1 MIGGVNGELSQR
13 RERLEVSRMAKKIW
27 IGTLVAGMLIVL
39 AFTAGAC
46 SGQTP
51 NMDVPPDSEI
61 VNRSIKVYES
71 PT

>member
-1 MIGGVNGELSQR
+1 MARRNWFRMLGFGV
-13 RERLEVSRMAKKIW
+13 
-27 IGTLVAGMLIVL
+27 LIVL
-39 AFTAGAC
+39 AVISTAC

-51 NMDVPPDSEI
+51 NTADQPESEV